1 MASNKSS
8 TLKNGD
14 LVQVTI
20 EKVAHG
26 GHFIA
31 RHEGAVIF
39 VRHAI
44 PGENCTIQI
53 TSIGKSFNRADVV
66 SVETPSEFRVVAP
79 CSFAHRNGC
88 GGCDFQHIS
97 VAHQRILK
105 SDVITEQFA
114 RIAKI
119 QLQIEVEEVDT
130 SIHWRTRAIATTDR
144 NGKLGFFKSRSHS
157 IAPITDC
164 LICVEGMN
172 FSEIVSRDLKGD
184 VRVEISSSNSGER
197 SIALAP
203 TRGEE
208 KARLT
213 EGPAV
218 LHENVLGRTLE
229 VSQESFWQSHKKAP
243 EVLTQAVLEYAQLQI
258 GEHVLDLYG
267 GVGLFSAAIVDAVGP
282 IGHVDLIEGSKVA
295 TADAARN
302 FASYSNIT
310 IATGDVAKLLPRI
323 SAADVVVLDPPRDG
337 AGKEALA
344 QIARLAPRAIVYVA
358 CDPAALARDTAYLAD
373 HSYSLV
379 KVRAFDLFPM
389 THHIECVALYER
401 AEVSS
406 AL

>member
-8 TLKNGD
+8 TLKTGD

-31 RHEGAVIF
+31 RHDGAVIF

-44 PGENCTIQI
+44 PGEKCTIQI
-53 TSIGKSFNRADVV
+53 TSTGSSFNRADVI
-66 SVETPSEFRVVAP
+66 SVEAPSEFRVQAP

-97 VAHQRILK
+97 VDHQRTLK
-105 SDVITEQFA
+105 SDVIAEQFS
-114 RIAKI
+114 RIAKMD
-119 QLQIEVEEVDT
+119 LRVDVEEVGEST
-130 SIHWRTRAIATTDR
+130 HWRTRAIATTDR
-144 NGKLGFFKSRSHS
+144 NGKLGFYKSRSHS
-157 IAPITDC
+157 IAPVTDC
-164 LICVEGMN
+164 IICVETMN
-172 FSEIVSRDLKGD
+172 FTEIASRDLKGD
-184 VRVEISSSNSGER
+184 VRVEISASNTGER

-213 EGPAV
+213 EGPAI
-218 LHENVLGRTLE
+218 LHENVLGKSLE

-243 EVLTQAVLEYAQLQI
+243 EILTQAILDFAQLKT

-267 GVGLFSAAIVDAVGP
+267 GVGLFTAAIVEAVGP
-282 IGHVDLIEGSKVA
+282 TGHIDLIEGSKVA
-295 TADAARN
+295 TADATRN
-302 FASYSNIT
+302 FASLSNIT

-323 SAADVVVLDPPRDG
+323 TAADVVVLDPPRDG
-337 AGKEALA
+337 AGKETIAH
-344 QIARLAPRAIVYVA
+344 IARLAPRAIVYVA

-389 THHIECVALYER
+389 THHIECVALYAR

-406 AL
+406 AP